1 MIPDVVFII
10 TYINYLKM
18 KMKILVVF
26 STENIEFEQKILEC
40 ALSVTVEKVSFIYV
54 LKTFSILIKNLGF
67 LS

>member
-1 MIPDVVFII
+1 
-10 TYINYLKM
+10 M
-18 KMKILVVF
+18 KMKILFVF

>member
-18 KMKILVVF
+18 KMKILFVF